1 MSPAIRITGLGKRY
15 RVGSAEQSAQYRT
28 LRDSLSHAAI
38 AAWRRLRARTNGGA
52 EDFWALRD
60 ISFDIKPGEV
70 VGIVGRNG
78 AGKSTLL
85 KILSRITKPTT
96 GEIEIN
102 GRVGSLLEVGAGFH
116 PELTGRENIYMNG
129 SILGMSRRD
138 IQRRF
143 DEIVE
148 FAEIGKFLD
157 TPVKRYSS
165 GMYVRLAFA
174 VAAHLEPDVLV
185 VDEVLAVGDA
195 RFQEKCLARIGQFG
209 TDGRT
214 VLLVS
219 HNMHAL
225 SRLARRAALI
235 ERGELTCFAPTQE
248 VISRYLG
255 AAADSQHEWQ
265 TAEDSHRALQFTS
278 IRFISCDDR
287 TAALTSADSSFDI
300 VIAFTVRTVLD
311 AQISYRLN
319 SNSDGATIFTSA
331 LSDRQETTFMRF
343 RPGKYHARCHV
354 PEHLLRPGRY
364 HLFVSA
370 NNPNG
375 RQHDLVEQCLSF
387 EVTSIG
393 SLVNL
398 DRRYGYVAPLLDWT
412 LSSAGN

>member
-1 MSPAIRITGLGKRY
+1 MAPL
-15 RVGSAEQSAQYRT
+15 
-28 LRDSLSHAAI
+28 
-38 AAWRRLRARTNGGA
+38 RRLRPRSHRCA
-52 EDFWALRD
+52 EEFWALRD
-60 ISFDIKPGEV
+60 VSFDIQPGEV
-70 VGIVGRNG
+70 VGVVGRNG

-85 KILSRITKPTT
+85 KLLSRITKPTT

-138 IQRRF
+138 IQLRF

-185 VDEVLAVGDA
+185 VDEVLAVGDS
-195 RFQEKCLARIGQFG
+195 RFQEKCLGRIGQFG
-209 TDGRT
+209 KDGRT

-235 ERGELTCFAPTQE
+235 EGGKLTSCGPTQE
-248 VISRYLG
+248 IISQYLG
-255 AAADSQHEWQ
+255 AAADSQYEWQ
-265 TAEDSHRALQFTS
+265 AAEEGRRDLQFTS
-278 IRFISCDDR
+278 IRFVSRSDR
-287 TAALTSADSSFDI
+287 PGPTTTADSSFDI
-300 VIAFTVRTVLD
+300 VFAFTVRTVLD
-311 AQISYRLN
+311 AQISFRLN
-319 SNSDGATIFTSA
+319 SNGDGATVFTSA
-331 LSDRQETTFMRF
+331 LSDRQDATFTRL
-343 RPGKYHARCHV
+343 RPGKYYARCHV
-354 PEHLLRPGRY
+354 PRHLLRPGRY
-364 HLFVSA
+364 HLFVAA
-370 NNPNG
+370 NNPSG
-375 RQHDLVEQCLSF
+375 RPHDLVEQCLSF